1 MTRTALDA
9 LEQDLNMLS
18 TKRVKREEEEGSD
31 DEEERTVQYSTADSG
46 SELSDGDFYFD
57 EISKTINEFLPRFE
71 LEGLPIDERMAS
83 HARSTILHNET
94 LRMLHVSVMEKL
106 LHPDFGFGVN
116 PIERLISKHGLMPTF
131 VIPIVSLN
139 DHRDALGFAL
149 SMGTRIQVQRKVYT
163 LNKAYQKLWA
173 LLNVKVSVRVPSYF
187 SNYHTR
193 ETLKSSVHR
202 SLEFLVVKFDG
213 YMNNYHEIHGLH
225 NFYHMASGNV
235 HRLENLYNKV
245 NPRLVGGMPA
255 RPRLINTI
263 DCGITTV
270 CGINAP
276 GFVDYVKRL
285 INQHD
290 LHQWHE
296 DKDGLLECERSY
308 RKGKT
313 DGHWNRA
320 QEQMFRFL
328 MFKQYSADH
337 RFPFSLDFTNLHF
350 VWSYLFDFNFACMIH
365 MHIGSS
371 YRMFKCPIHD
381 AADHCQAD
389 PYLSVRCN
397 TMDDIFVKST
407 FPVLDIGDT
416 DRAIRF
422 RTCGDVVPMQGFPN
436 ANLMDW
442 THFNWHKLYASRH
455 SELIVPYAYWNYVEN
470 LAWLSD
476 EIYLAYDGCTQLHLW
491 NIHCV
496 SPSTWVAQSCPVRST
511 NINHTTDA
519 MYLALISKHVLIDAA
534 IVNEEEDTI
543 NDIGLMLL
551 HEDSEHFKARQVFEH
566 RARNTVWMDP
576 LPGHMELNG
585 VQYQFEKNFN
595 LRQLYLRFKDEFD
608 EFRPHLTHLK
618 SYFLD
623 DISG

>member
-9 LEQDLNMLS
+9 LEEDLNMLS
-18 TKRVKREEEEGSD
+18 TKKVKRE
-31 DEEERTVQYSTADSG
+31 DEDLDQEDKG
-46 SELSDGDFYFD
+46 SELSDGEFYHD

-71 LEGLPIDERMAS
+71 VEGIPMDERMAS
-83 HARSTILHNET
+83 MARSAVLHNET
-94 LRMLHVSVMEKL
+94 LRMLHISVMEKL

-116 PIERLISKHGLMPTF
+116 PIERLISKHGVMPSF
-131 VIPIVSLN
+131 IIPVVSLN

-149 SMGTRIQVQRKVYT
+149 SSGTRIQVQRKVFT
-163 LNKAYQKLWA
+163 LNRAYQKLWA
-173 LLNVKVSVRVPSYF
+173 MLNVKVSVRVPNYF
-187 SNYHTR
+187 SNHHAR
-193 ETLKSSVHR
+193 ETLKSSVHK
-202 SLEFLVVKFDG
+202 SLEFLVVKFSG
-213 YMNNYHEIHGLH
+213 YINNWHEFHGLH

-235 HRLENLYNKV
+235 HRLENLYLRSGLSR
-245 NPRLVGGMPA
+245 PPI

-270 CGINAP
+270 CGVNSA

-285 INQHD
+285 LTHHD
-290 LHQWHE
+290 LRQWHE
-296 DKDGLLECERSY
+296 DKDALLECEESY
-308 RKGKT
+308 RAGHT
-313 DGHWNRA
+313 DGKWNRA

-328 MFKQYSADH
+328 MFKQYSASH

-350 VWSYLFDFNFACMIH
+350 VWSYLLDFNFACMIH

-381 AADHCQAD
+381 PEDHCQAD

-397 TMDDIFVKST
+397 TMDNIFVNST
-407 FPVLDIGDT
+407 FPVLDIGDM
-416 DRAIRF
+416 DRPIRF
-422 RTCGDVVPMQGFPN
+422 RTCGDVVPVQAMP
-436 ANLMDW
+436 ATLMDW

-455 SELIVPYAYWNYVEN
+455 SELIVPHAYWNYVEN

-476 EIYLAYDGCTQLHLW
+476 EIHLGYDGCTSLHLW
-491 NIHCV
+491 NIHSV
-496 SPSTWVAQSCPVRST
+496 SPSSWVAQSCPVRST

-519 MYLALISKHVLIDAA
+519 MYLSLLSKHVLIDAA
-534 IVNEEEDTI
+534 IVNEEEDTV

-551 HEDSEHFKARQVFEH
+551 HEDSEHYKARQVFEH
-566 RARNTVWMDP
+566 RARHTVWMDP

-595 LRQLYLRFKDEFD
+595 LRLLYLRFKEEFD